1 MQFDS
6 AQMAALTSIWSILL
20 ATGVL
25 LTASP
30 VVAAALFFFQADDV
44 DQMVDPIL
52 SSPLWQANGILASA
66 MCFFLGIII
75 ANAAG
80 TVYKC
85 VRF

>member
-1 MQFDS
+1 
-6 AQMAALTSIWSILL
+6 MAALTSIWSILL